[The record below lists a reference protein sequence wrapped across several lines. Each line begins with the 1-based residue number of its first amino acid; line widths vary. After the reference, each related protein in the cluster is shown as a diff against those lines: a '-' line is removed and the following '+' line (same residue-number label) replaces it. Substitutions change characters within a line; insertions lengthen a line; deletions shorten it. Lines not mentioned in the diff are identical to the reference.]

1 IPGTPGGQYV
11 GMGLE
16 HNEKGRHRPDPRTH
30 TQMTEKRFR
39 KMEHAEL
46 EAPAPVLHGNQDAEI
61 AIVTWGSTAGVA
73 IEAIDILAEE
83 GIDVCLVAPRMVMP
97 LPRHQLE
104 AAMRKKHVIIPE
116 VNYRG
121 QFADIVQGVFPT
133 PVTRVNVYGGRPML
147 VCHLVDVIRDVA
159 TGKQGPGRVVL
170 KPIIGNLDELV
181 TPDDLIAPVEHN

>member
-1 IPGTPGGQYV
+1 
-11 GMGLE
+11 MGLE

-104 AAMRKKHVIIPE
+104 AAMGKKHVIIPE

-147 VCHLVDVIRDVA
+147 VCHLVDAIRDVA

-170 KPIIGNLDELV
+170 NPIIGNLDELV